1 MVETSKFAA
10 WVEELNSAPATAHY
24 QWASEFRRRNR
35 SPELHAFLDAI
46 EKWQTNPDLCKA
58 MKADARVVLSGGPGS
73 LEASILLKA
82 VASAGG
88 TAPELY
94 RGVGA
99 SGTVWAV
106 LQHYHAGTEFDIALA
121 SFSSDRGVASEFAWL
136 ACDSGHNVEV
146 VFVLQAGSCSV
157 RIDVLAP
164 DHIHWRER
172 EWFSGGRFA
181 VVDTRVVSDE
191 MVEILI
197 EQRKVFDVG

>member
-1 MVETSKFAA
+1 VVTSSKFPA
-10 WVEELNSAPATAHY
+10 WVEELNSAPATAHF
-24 QWASEFRRRNR
+24 QWAAEFRQRNR
-35 SPELHAFLDAI
+35 SPEFSAFVDAV
-46 EKWQTNPDLCKA
+46 EKWQTDPDLCNA
-58 MKADARVVLSGGPGS
+58 MKADARDILSGEPGS

-82 VASAGG
+82 VAAAGR

-106 LQHYHAGTEFDIALA
+106 LQHYPAGNEFDIALA
-121 SFSSDRGVASEFAWL
+121 SFSSNRGVASEFAWL
-136 ACDSGHNVEV
+136 ACDSRDNVEV
-146 VFVLQAGSCSV
+146 VFVLKAGSCSV

-181 VVDTRVVSDE
+181 VVNTRVVSDE

-197 EQRKVFDVG
+197 EQRKVYDVG